1 MLLELRHADPGVARL
16 DQLRLHALDADN
28 LALEG
33 DLEGLLV
40 AFPDNGEADGGL
52 GLAAHAF
59 YRIIEAHAFHRR
71 VVDLDDGGAG
81 LQAGA
86 ERRRILD
93 RGDDLDEAV
102 FHADLDP
109 QATKFALGADLKLAE
124 RIGVQIGRMRV
135 KVGEHAVDR
144 AADELLVLH
153 RLDVARLDGS
163 EHLGKSAQLVHR
175 ERKARDLALRDRREI
190 QAQHDPGDHADEY
203 QADLFQFVA
212 HRHSPTTPADLRAY
226 FSETHF
232 RGSKGLP

>member
-71 VVDLDDGGAG
+71 VVDLDDEVAG

-93 RGDDLDEAV
+93 RGDDLDETV
-102 FHADLDP
+102 LHADLDAQP
-109 QATKFALGADLKLAE
+109 AE
-124 RIGVQIGRMRV
+124 
-135 KVGEHAVDR
+135 
-144 AADELLVLH
+144 
-153 RLDVARLDGS
+153 
-163 EHLGKSAQLVHR
+163 
-175 ERKARDLALRDRREI
+175 LALCSNL
-190 QAQHDPGDHADEY
+190 QLA
-203 QADLFQFVA
+203 
-212 HRHSPTTPADLRAY
+212 
-226 FSETHF
+226 
-232 RGSKGLP
+232 